1 MMVLVWVALVVG
13 AVMLF
18 GIGGDR
24 PLAIVL
30 IIAAFAFLRRLFG
43 FGGRRRGPAARGAAG
58 PAAGTE
64 GSALLTRRG

>member
-1 MMVLVWVALVVG
+1 MMALVWVALVAS

-30 IIAAFAFLRRLFG
+30 IIAAFAFIRRLFG
-43 FGGRRRGPAARGAAG
+43 FGGRSRGPQRRGPAAGVEG
-58 PAAGTE
+58 PA
-64 GSALLTRRG
+64 LLSRFSR